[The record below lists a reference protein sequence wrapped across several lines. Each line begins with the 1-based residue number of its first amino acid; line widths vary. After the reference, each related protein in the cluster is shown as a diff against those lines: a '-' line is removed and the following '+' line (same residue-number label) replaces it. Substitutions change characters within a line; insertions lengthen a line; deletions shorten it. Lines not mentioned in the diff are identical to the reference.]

1 MWASRQWV
9 ANMRLLLVSALV
21 VLLAGCQ
28 CFTRITASGS
38 LEQGV
43 VFHAPKSAGP
53 YVGGAALLSLA
64 VYAVGGDDSKP
75 LWHLKGRSRT
85 EALRY
90 GVAPVGMN
98 QDAPAAQLERD
109 RTYVVVVEGS
119 PGGVMPG
126 LPCRGKVSFAI
137 GPDGTITSCYEEESA
152 CG

>member
-1 MWASRQWV
+1 
-9 ANMRLLLVSALV
+9 MRWLLVSALM

-38 LEQGV
+38 LENGV
-43 VFHAPKSAGP
+43 VFHAPKSSGP
-53 YVGGAALLSLA
+53 YVGGAALLNLA
-64 VYAVGGDDSKP
+64 VFAVAGADSKP
-75 LWHLKGRSRT
+75 LWQIKGKART
-85 EALRY
+85 EALTY
-90 GVAPVGMN
+90 GVLPSGMK
-98 QDAPAAQLERD
+98 QDAPAARLERG

-137 GPDGTITSCYEEESA
+137 GPDGAITFCYEEESA

>member
-1 MWASRQWV
+1 
-9 ANMRLLLVSALV
+9 MRWLLVSALM

-28 CFTRITASGS
+28 CFTRVTASGS
-38 LEQGV
+38 LEEGV
-43 VFHAPKSAGP
+43 VFHTPKSSGP
-53 YVGGAALLSLA
+53 YVGGAALLNLA

-75 LWHLKGRSRT
+75 LWQIRGRSRT
-85 EALRY
+85 EALTY
-90 GVAPVGMN
+90 GVVPSGMN
-98 QDAPAAQLERD
+98 QDSPAARLERG

-119 PGGVMPG
+119 PGDVMPS